1 MTLAAT
7 ISAATSGQAQPST
20 EKKEPVLGTPQ
31 AEQASKTYETGLSE
45 GHAAARTRISAVVG
59 AEALK
64 GNASATLAAVDL
76 ALKSPEMAATD
87 VVSFVT
93 DHLPA
98 AADAGTSTSAASL
111 DTRQAAAGSDPLAGV
126 RGVSAQ
132 EAKKSG
138 WKTAM
143 SRSGAHSVVKS

>member
-7 ISAATSGQAQPST
+7 ISAATSGHMLPSA

-31 AEQASKTYETGLSE
+31 AEQASKTYEAGLSD

-64 GNASATLAAVDL
+64 GNSAATLAAVDL
-76 ALKSPEMAATD
+76 ALKSPDMAAKD
-87 VVSFVT
+87 VVSFVA

-98 AADAGTSTSAASL
+98 AADAGNGDNAPSL
-111 DTRQAAAGSDPLAGV
+111 DARQAAAGPDPLAGV
-126 RGVSAQ
+126 RGMSAQ

-143 SRSGAHSVVKS
+143 TRSGAHSVVKS